1 MKTKSP
7 TDIFPLE
14 FTRASLEVIKKALL
28 EKAARDLHIQPA
40 RLAKQIEQE
49 LNPEKFPADE
59 EN

>member
-14 FTRASLEVIKKALL
+14 FTRASLEVILKA
-28 EKAARDLHIQPA
+28 KFDANIQPA

-49 LNPEKFPADE
+49 LNPEKFPANE
-59 EN
+59 ED